1 MPPPPTASNPTN
13 ESASEK
19 KSRKQRLVPDL
30 SDQIE
35 ASGQRLTRVMRVSR
49 ENSHE
54 LEPEAPPPKLTLE
67 DIARKHLD
75 PKQARVIEENAHLLR
90 ALQEASDEPQ
100 EPSHAQAIAER
111 MELFTDGAAVV
122 PHPEPDAEKRE
133 ETMTMSPLV
142 SLDDAPDFLLGKAP
156 PQTIH
161 DLFNLFPQL
170 DGVNWFIYVQRMLPK
185 TYGGRKVDGMLRQ
198 ISRPLTLPEWQ
209 YWYGGGT
216 YKLIVYGPSKRAS
229 VNMALDGRVQPKALT
244 EAITVTFPGVPSFES
259 EVYDGDDDMT
269 QGAPHGFP
277 PSSIPIR
284 RGPASMAD
292 AHIDKA
298 QLEVTAA
305 REIRS
310 ETREEKERA
319 KADQALKEKAQ
330 TEANLM
336 QMFMT
341 AQKDAAAREAA
352 LREQMMN
359 REREIADQRLADKEE
374 FEERMRSL
382 ESRKQPD
389 DLDRVAKI
397 AGIIGKPDNSEA
409 IREQHAREIERLQTA
424 ARDDAARAASLIKDA
439 EARADL
445 RIRDEQARSTERIRE
460 VEKRF
465 ETLERDL
472 RDRTDREVA
481 RAKEDGER
489 RVSDMHRIHTDAM
502 ASEARN
508 HVRDV
513 ESLKAQHQM
522 AMDSLKNT
530 YDMRLETQK
539 SEVKRTAQD
548 VDRWKKEAEENKDP
562 LGRIEK
568 IKEQAEALGMVP
580 ADQAGAEPQTVPQML
595 MQMGG
600 GLVQNLPGIVQ
611 NVGELFKTRN
621 AQELQAARLAGR
633 AEMVEQA
640 GQFGADRQL
649 PPSHAR
655 RRAAPQLAAGPG
667 AGYVPR
673 HMSEVN
679 TAPVVQP
686 GMDPYAI
693 PPQPQFQPAQEV
705 HVDHSPQVFA
715 PAVSP
720 QMQPQP
726 QMQPLASVMPMQQQ
740 PPPPP
745 QYAAQIP
752 PTLAAPPPSIAPP
765 ASVAP
770 PAPQSAAEHQAF
782 AEDQQLLQAEQML
795 APQYAASVAVPI
807 LAEHLLTQFGAE
819 AVTDLVSKVDAERVV
834 LAITRSGHPDSP
846 FLRRDGKKYLRALFD
861 ELKKKVSGA

>member
-1 MPPPPTASNPTN
+1 MPAPPTASNPTN

-35 ASGQRLTRVMRVSR
+35 ASGQRLTRVTRVSR

-54 LEPEAPPPKLTLE
+54 LEPEPPAPKLTLE
-67 DIARKHLD
+67 NIARKHLD

-90 ALQEASDEPQ
+90 ALQEASEEPQ

-133 ETMTMSPLV
+133 ETMSMSPLV
-142 SLDDAPDFLLGKAP
+142 GLDDAPDFLLGKAP
-156 PQTIH
+156 PQTIF
-161 DLFNLFPQL
+161 DLFSLFPQL
-170 DGVNWFIYVQRMLPK
+170 DGYNWFIYVERKLPK
-185 TYGGRKVDGMLRQ
+185 TFSGRKVDGMLRP
-198 ISRPLTLPEWQ
+198 ISAPLTLEQWQ

-216 YKLIVYGPSKRAS
+216 YRLIVYGPSKRAS
-229 VNMALDGRVQPKALT
+229 VNMQADGRVQPKALT
-244 EAITVTFPGVPSFES
+244 EAITVVFPGAPSSAS
-259 EVYDGDDDMT
+259 EVYDGDDDMS
-269 QGAPHGFP
+269 QAPASGFP
-277 PSSIPIR
+277 NIPLSGR

-310 ETREEKERA
+310 ETREERERSEA
-319 KADQALKEKAQ
+319 KQALKEKAQ
-330 TEANLM
+330 TESSLM
-336 QMFMT
+336 QMFM
-341 AQKDAAAREAA
+341 ASQKEASAREAA
-352 LREQMMN
+352 LREQMML

-374 FEERMRSL
+374 FEERIRSL

-409 IREQHAREIERLQTA
+409 IREQHAREIERLQNA

-445 RIRDEQARSTERIRE
+445 RIRDEQARSAERIRE

-472 RDRTDREVA
+472 RDRADREVA

-508 HVRDV
+508 HARDV
-513 ESLKAQHQM
+513 EGFKAQNQM
-522 AMDSLKNT
+522 AMESLKNT

-580 ADQAGAEPQTVPQML
+580 ADQAGAEPQTIPQML

-611 NVGELFKTRN
+611 NVGEMFKTRN
-621 AQELQAARLAGR
+621 VAELQAARAAGR

-640 GQFGADRQL
+640 GQFGAERQL

-655 RRAAPQLAAGPG
+655 RRAAPQLASGG
-667 AGYVPR
+667 GSGYVPR

-679 TAPVVQP
+679 TAPVVLP

-705 HVDHSPQVFA
+705 HVEQSPNAFA
-715 PAVSP
+715 PPIS
-720 QMQPQP
+720 P
-726 QMQPLASVMPMQQQ
+726 QMQPLASVMPMQ
-740 PPPPP
+740 P
-745 QYAAQIP
+745 QYAVQIP
-752 PTLAAPPPSIAPP
+752 AAPPPPAPSP
-765 ASVAP
+765 SVAP
-770 PAPQSAAEHQAF
+770 PQTVPPPEMPSAADQQAF

-795 APQYAASVAVPI
+795 APQYAASVPVPI
-807 LAEHLLTQFGAE
+807 LAEHLLTQFGPEVVA
-819 AVTDLVSKVDAERVV
+819 DLVSKVDAERVV